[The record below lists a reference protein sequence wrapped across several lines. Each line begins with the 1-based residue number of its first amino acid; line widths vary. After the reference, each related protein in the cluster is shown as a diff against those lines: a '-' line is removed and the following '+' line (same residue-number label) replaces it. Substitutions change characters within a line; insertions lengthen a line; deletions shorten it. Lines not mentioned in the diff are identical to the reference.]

1 MHQKSSPRI
10 LKEGIETSYYIS
22 GTTVKLL
29 SVVPLAIGVGV
40 NNKIILDS
48 QITSNWKYR
57 QYIQQNANQI
67 MKYNSMESINASG
80 NNPYY
85 GTDIS
90 QSTAN
95 MPHLYNSLQSKSIT
109 HDSDLKRDFLNKQRL
124 NARMVAPSISTN
136 NF

>member
-1 MHQKSSPRI
+1 MSNNHYYTMNMSSPI
-10 LKEGIETSYYIS
+10 NPAWQPQAS
-22 GTTVKLL
+22 
-29 SVVPLAIGVGV
+29 V
-40 NNKIILDS
+40 NNKIIQDS
-48 QITSNWKYR
+48 NIMSNWKYR

-85 GTDIS
+85 GTDAS

-95 MPHLYNSLQSKSIT
+95 MLHLYNSLQSKSIT

>member
-1 MHQKSSPRI
+1 MSNNNHYYTMNMSSPI
-10 LKEGIETSYYIS
+10 NPAWQPQAS
-22 GTTVKLL
+22 
-29 SVVPLAIGVGV
+29 V
-40 NNKIILDS
+40 NNKIIQES
-48 QITSNWKYR
+48 NIKSNWKYR

-90 QSTAN
+90 QTTAN
-95 MPHLYNSLQSKSIT
+95 MPHLYNSLQSQSIT
-109 HDSDLKRDFLNKQRL
+109 HDSDLKRDFLNKQRM

>member
-1 MHQKSSPRI
+1 MSNNQYYTMNMSSPI
-10 LKEGIETSYYIS
+10 NPAWQPQAS
-22 GTTVKLL
+22 
-29 SVVPLAIGVGV
+29 V
-40 NNKIILDS
+40 NNKIIQDS
-48 QITSNWKYR
+48 NIMSNWKYR

-85 GTDIS
+85 GTDAS
-90 QSTAN
+90 QSTSN
-95 MPHLYNSLQSKSIT
+95 IPHLYNSLQSKSIT

>member
-1 MHQKSSPRI
+1 MSNNNQYYTMNMSSPI
-10 LKEGIETSYYIS
+10 NPAWQPQAY
-22 GTTVKLL
+22 
-29 SVVPLAIGVGV
+29 V

-90 QSTAN
+90 QSTAT

>member
-1 MHQKSSPRI
+1 MSNNNQYYTMNMSSPI
-10 LKEGIETSYYIS
+10 NPVWQPQAY
-22 GTTVKLL
+22 
-29 SVVPLAIGVGV
+29 V